1 MTRPSPFFLVPFLM
15 LTGCASQQP
24 RPAPQAPAREWAATL
39 HGNHPLVGRIWDV
52 AAGRFVDEGALRAA
66 VVPARFVL
74 VGERHDHPDHHR
86 LQAELV
92 RAKAAGDRHPAL
104 AFEMLDVT
112 QQPAVDAA
120 LKAHPEDVEGLA
132 KAVGWA
138 DSGWPAFT
146 LYAPVFSAGLEA
158 HLPIV
163 AANLPRAQVRELVMK
178 GPGVLPSD
186 LVSRLGLEAP
196 VPEAEAKAVREE
208 LDRSHC
214 GQLPAQMLEP
224 MALAQRA
231 RDAMMADRLL
241 ETVPADGAV
250 LITGNGHVREDRA
263 VPAHLERRVKDASV
277 LSIALLEVS
286 PEALKPQDY
295 AALVGASTLP
305 YDYVWFTPAMP
316 EDDPCKALRERK
328 AKP

>member
-1 MTRPSPFFLVPFLM
+1 MTRIPFILVLA
-15 LTGCASQQP
+15 LSLGCASRQQP
-24 RPAPQAPAREWAATL
+24 SPTAAREWATTL
-39 HGNHPLVGRIWDV
+39 HRDHPLVGRIWDV
-52 AAGRFVDEGALRAA
+52 AAGRFVDESALRAA

-74 VGERHDHPDHHR
+74 IGERHDHPDHHR

-92 RAKAAGDRHPAL
+92 RAKTDAGQRPAL

-120 LKAHPEDVEGLA
+120 LKARPEDAEGLA
-132 KAVGWA
+132 KAVDWA
-138 DSGWPAFT
+138 NSGWPAFS
-146 LYAPVFSAGLEA
+146 LYEPVFTAGLQA

-163 AANLPRAQVRELVMK
+163 AANLPRAQVRALVMK
-178 GPGVLPSD
+178 GPEALPSD
-186 LVSRLGLEAP
+186 LRSRLGLEAP
-196 VPEAEAKAVREE
+196 VPEAEAEAVREE

-214 GQLPAQMLEP
+214 GQLPREMLEP

-250 LITGNGHVREDRA
+250 LITGNGHVRKDRA
-263 VPAHLERRVKDASV
+263 VPAHLERRAKDVSV
-277 LSIALLEVS
+277 LSVALLEVS

-295 AALVGASTLP
+295 ATAVDASALP

-316 EDDPCKALRERK
+316 EDDPCKALRERNTR
-328 AKP
+328 P

>member
-1 MTRPSPFFLVPFLM
+1 MTRIPLILVLA
-15 LTGCASQQP
+15 LSSGCASRQQP
-24 RPAPQAPAREWAATL
+24 SPPPAREWATTL
-39 HGNHPLVGRIWDV
+39 YRDHPLAGRIWDV
-52 AAGRFVDEGALRAA
+52 AAGRFVDESALRAA

-74 VGERHDHPDHHR
+74 LGERHDHPDHHR

-92 RAKAAGDRHPAL
+92 RARTHAGQRPAL

-120 LKAHPEDVEGLA
+120 LMAHPEDAQALA
-132 KAVGWA
+132 KAVDWA
-138 DSGWPAFT
+138 GSGWPDFS
-146 LYAPVFSAGLEA
+146 LYAPVFSAGLQA

-178 GPGVLPSD
+178 GPQALPAD
-186 LVSRLGLEAP
+186 LRARLGLEAP

-214 GQLPAQMLEP
+214 GQLPQEMLEP

-241 ETVPADGAV
+241 ETVTADGAV
-250 LITGNGHVREDRA
+250 LITGNGHVREDRG
-263 VPAHLERRVKDASV
+263 VPAHLERRVKDVSV
-277 LSIALLEVS
+277 LSVALLEVS
-286 PEALKPQDY
+286 PDALKPEDY
-295 AALVGASTLP
+295 AAAVGATALP

-316 EDDPCKALRERK
+316 EDDPCKALRERNK
-328 AKP
+328 KP

>member
-1 MTRPSPFFLVPFLM
+1 MTRIPFVLVLA
-15 LTGCASQQP
+15 LSLGCASRQQP
-24 RPAPQAPAREWAATL
+24 SPTAAREWATSL
-39 HGNHPLVGRIWDV
+39 HRDHPLVGRIWDV
-52 AAGRFVDEGALRAA
+52 AAGRFVDESALRAA
-66 VVPARFVL
+66 VVSARFVL
-74 VGERHDHPDHHR
+74 IGERHDHPDHHR

-92 RAKAAGDRHPAL
+92 RAKTDAGQRPAL

-120 LKAHPEDVEGLA
+120 LKARPEDVEGLA
-132 KAVGWA
+132 KAVDWA
-138 DSGWPAFT
+138 NSGWPAFS
-146 LYAPVFSAGLEA
+146 LYEPVFTAGLQA

-178 GPGVLPSD
+178 GPEALPSD
-186 LVSRLGLEAP
+186 LRSRLGLEAP
-196 VPEAEAKAVREE
+196 VPEAEAEAVREE

-214 GQLPAQMLEP
+214 GQLPREMLEP

-250 LITGNGHVREDRA
+250 LITGNGHIRKDRA
-263 VPAHLERRVKDASV
+263 VPAHLERRAKDGPV
-277 LSIALLEVS
+277 LSVALLEVS

-295 AALVGASTLP
+295 SAAVGASALP

-316 EDDPCKALRERK
+316 EDDPCKALRERNP
-328 AKP
+328 KP

>member
-1 MTRPSPFFLVPFLM
+1 MTRIPFILVLA
-15 LTGCASQQP
+15 LSLGCASRQQP
-24 RPAPQAPAREWAATL
+24 SPTAAREWATTL
-39 HGNHPLVGRIWDV
+39 HRDHPLVGRIWDV
-52 AAGRFVDEGALRAA
+52 AAGRFVDESALRAA

-74 VGERHDHPDHHR
+74 IGERHDHPDHHR

-92 RAKAAGDRHPAL
+92 RAKTDAGQRPAL

-120 LKAHPEDVEGLA
+120 LKARPEDAEGLA
-132 KAVGWA
+132 KAVDWA
-138 DSGWPAFT
+138 NSGWPAFS
-146 LYAPVFSAGLEA
+146 LYEPVFTAGLQA

-163 AANLPRAQVRELVMK
+163 AANLPRAQVRALVMK
-178 GPGVLPSD
+178 GPEALPSD
-186 LVSRLGLEAP
+186 LRSRLGLEAP
-196 VPEAEAKAVREE
+196 VPEAEAEAVREE

-214 GQLPAQMLEP
+214 GQLPREMLEP

-250 LITGNGHVREDRA
+250 LITGNGHVRKDRA
-263 VPAHLERRVKDASV
+263 VPAHLERRAKDVPV
-277 LSIALLEVS
+277 LSVALLEVS

-295 AALVGASTLP
+295 AAAADASALP
-305 YDYVWFTPAMP
+305 YDYVWFTPAVP
-316 EDDPCKALRERK
+316 EDDPCKALRERNTR
-328 AKP
+328 P

>member
-1 MTRPSPFFLVPFLM
+1 MKRLPFVLVLALVP
-15 LTGCASQQP
+15 GCASQQHP
-24 RPAPQAPAREWAATL
+24 SPPPAREWATTL
-39 HGNHPLVGRIWDV
+39 YRDHPLVGRIWDV
-52 AAGRFVDEGALRAA
+52 AAGRFVDESALRAA

-74 VGERHDHPDHHR
+74 LGERHDHPDHHR

-92 RAKAAGDRHPAL
+92 RAKTASGQRPAL

-120 LKAHPEDVEGLA
+120 LKARPEDAQGLA
-132 KAVGWA
+132 QAVGWA
-138 DSGWPAFT
+138 NSGWPVFS
-146 LYAPVFSAGLEA
+146 LYEPVFTAGLQA

-178 GPGVLPSD
+178 GPEALPAG
-186 LVSRLGLEAP
+186 LRSRLGLEAP

-214 GQLPAQMLEP
+214 GQLPQEMLEP

-263 VPAHLERRVKDASV
+263 VPAHLERRAKDVTV
-277 LSIALLEVS
+277 LSVALLEVS

-295 AALVGASTLP
+295 AASVGAATLP

-316 EDDPCKALRERK
+316 DDDPCKALRERNK
-328 AKP
+328 KP

>member
-1 MTRPSPFFLVPFLM
+1 MTRAPPLLLALALS
-15 LTGCASQQP
+15 TGCAG
-24 RPAPQAPAREWAATL
+24 RQAPAPSEVRTWTATL
-39 HGNHPLVGRIWDV
+39 YQDHPLVGRIWDV
-52 AAGRFVDEGALRAA
+52 AGGRFVDESALRAA
-66 VVPARFVL
+66 VIPARFVL
-74 VGERHDHPDHHR
+74 LGERHDQPDHHR

-92 RAKAAGDRHPAL
+92 RAKTDAGQHPAL

-120 LKAHPEDVEGLA
+120 LREHPEDVAGLA
-132 KAVGWA
+132 KAVDWDHG
-138 DSGWPAFT
+138 GWPAFS
-146 LYAPVFSAGLEA
+146 LYQPVFSAGLQA
-158 HLPIV
+158 HLPII

-178 GPGVLPSD
+178 GPEALPAD
-186 LVSRLGLEAP
+186 LRARLELDAP

-214 GQLPAQMLEP
+214 GQLPARMLEP

-263 VPAHLERRVKDASV
+263 VPAHLERRAKDVTV
-277 LSIALLEVS
+277 LSVALLEVS
-286 PEALKPQDY
+286 PEALTPQDY
-295 AALVGASTLP
+295 AALAGASSLP
-305 YDYVWFTPAMP
+305 YDYVWFTPALP
-316 EDDPCKALRERK
+316 EDDPCKELRQRN
-328 AKP
+328 AKPKE

>member
-1 MTRPSPFFLVPFLM
+1 MKRTTTALVLA
-15 LTGCASQQP
+15 LSLGCASKQQP
-24 RPAPQAPAREWAATL
+24 SPPPAREWATTL
-39 HGNHPLVGRIWDV
+39 HRDHPLVGRIWDV
-52 AAGRFVDEGALRAA
+52 AGGRFVDESALRAA

-74 VGERHDHPDHHR
+74 LGERHDHPDHHR

-92 RAKAAGDRHPAL
+92 RARTASGQRPAL

-112 QQPAVDAA
+112 QQPALDAA
-120 LKAHPEDVEGLA
+120 LKAHPEDAEALA
-132 KAVGWA
+132 KAVDWA
-138 DSGWPAFT
+138 NSGWPAFS
-146 LYAPVFSAGLEA
+146 LYEPVFTAGLQA
-158 HLPIV
+158 RLPIV

-178 GPGVLPSD
+178 GPEALPSD
-186 LVSRLGLEAP
+186 LRSRLGLEAP

-214 GQLPAQMLEP
+214 GQLPQEMLEP

-250 LITGNGHVREDRA
+250 LITGNGHVRKDRG
-263 VPAHLERRVKDASV
+263 VPAHLERRVKDVTV
-277 LSIALLEVS
+277 LSVALLEVS
-286 PEALKPQDY
+286 PEALNPQDY
-295 AALVGASTLP
+295 AAVVGATALP

-316 EDDPCKALRERK
+316 EDDPCKALRERNK
-328 AKP
+328 KQ